1 MPVGLNMEGHVT
13 VRDSEAQL
21 NLAAIRARHQS
32 ALCCPCCGPEHAT
45 ADACRLCCR
54 TSADPPCV
62 SQGARRSRLY
72 RAELLRPFANMQA
85 RADLDTVQHMRPKPA
100 T

>member
-1 MPVGLNMEGHVT
+1 MREANHVQRRIKMPMPPEAAMPVGLNMEGHVT

-45 ADACRLCCR
+45 RLLH
-54 TSADPPCV
+54 V
-62 SQGARRSRLY
+62 RLP
-72 RAELLRPFANMQA
+72 RPFASMQA
-85 RADLDTVQHMRPKPA
+85 RADLDAVQHMRPKHA
-100 T
+100 R